1 MTPNGNHFYETPDL
15 KQGAFL
21 LANNVIFRGLKWDS
35 KHIQATLLFDEP
47 PDSVLAEW
55 IKSQSK
61 FLKEY
66 QTCRDFLRDK
76 IEEER

>member
-1 MTPNGNHFYETPDL
+1 MNLNGNHFYETPDL

-21 LANNVIFRGLKWDS
+21 LANHVVFRGLKWDA
-35 KHIQATLLFDEP
+35 KHKQATLLFDIP

-55 IKSQSK
+55 IKGQSK

-66 QTCRDFLRDK
+66 QEARDFLRDR